1 MVNDTGKIYLVES
14 AARTWDIRLD
24 RDPLSKLTFSA
35 IFIPKIILFKLFE
48 VTNTFNRGTAVDKL
62 AAEPVD
68 YQSIMD
74 DMEEALEK
82 VNKQR
87 RLWIVAIF
95 LLTSSPGIFN
105 AYHIMVSVFITVDP
119 PHWCRVSQLESA
131 NWTRDQ
137 IKSISKPE

>member
-1 MVNDTGKIYLVES
+1 MDQPT
-14 AARTWDIRLD
+14 
-24 RDPLSKLTFSA
+24 
-35 IFIPKIILFKLFE
+35 
-48 VTNTFNRGTAVDKL
+48 
-62 AAEPVD
+62 AEPVD
-68 YQSIMD
+68 YQTIMD

-82 VNKQR
+82 INKQH

-105 AYHIMVSVFITVDP
+105 AYHIMVSVFIADDP
-119 PHWCRVSQLESA
+119 SYWCRVPQLESA

>member
-1 MVNDTGKIYLVES
+1 M
-14 AARTWDIRLD
+14 
-24 RDPLSKLTFSA
+24 
-35 IFIPKIILFKLFE
+35 
-48 VTNTFNRGTAVDKL
+48 DKL

-119 PHWCRVSQLESA
+119 PHWCRVPQLESA